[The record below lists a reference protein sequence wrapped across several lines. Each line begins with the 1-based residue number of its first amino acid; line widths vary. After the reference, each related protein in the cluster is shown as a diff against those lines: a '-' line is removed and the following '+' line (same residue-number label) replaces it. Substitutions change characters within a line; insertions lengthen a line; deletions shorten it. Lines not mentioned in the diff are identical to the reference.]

1 MDRELARQEIR
12 RNWRRIIPSLLDTAK
27 RKVNRETS
35 YICPCGHGA
44 HGDGLTVNPKS
55 SDGCGLKC
63 FGCGWSGDIISLYQK
78 LSGAD
83 YNSAL
88 SVLGQE
94 IGITV
99 EETGFR
105 REARGVRREGAGDR
119 KEERGYRGRE
129 TGRRGQDEGSRI
141 EERGQRRQ
149 EAGSRI
155 EEKGQRRQDVGS
167 RIEERGRRGQDV
179 GSRIEERGQ
188 RRQNVGPRNKPTTSL
203 LTPSTS
209 SLAPPASARTPH
221 SSSSSD
227 AQNKATKGS
236 KTAFCQQDDT
246 EPPPAAKRPPE
257 AQEIPENA
265 TVDFSQYYKECHA
278 RLTDPEAL
286 AYITR
291 RGISLETASAYM
303 LGFDPQADPANN
315 PGGGGDFHAPVPATD
330 HPDVRQP
337 LRGPPDRWRT
347 KICKNKSQ
355 GCIPWDLQYE
365 RAVLVGMR

>member
-88 SVLGQE
+88 SHLAQE
-94 IGITV
+94 IGISIDAYNHT
-99 EETGFR
+99 
-105 REARGVRREGAGDR
+105 A
-119 KEERGYRGRE
+119 
-129 TGRRGQDEGSRI
+129 
-141 EERGQRRQ
+141 
-149 EAGSRI
+149 
-155 EEKGQRRQDVGS
+155 
-167 RIEERGRRGQDV
+167 
-179 GSRIEERGQ
+179 
-188 RRQNVGPRNKPTTSL
+188 NKSH
-203 LTPSTS
+203 
-209 SLAPPASARTPH
+209 R
-221 SSSSSD
+221 SD

-236 KTAFCQQDDT
+236 KTAFCQQEDT
-246 EPPPAAKRPPE
+246 EPPPAAKMPPE
-257 AQEIPENA
+257 AQESPENT

-286 AYITR
+286 AYITH

-315 PGGGGDFHAPVPATD
+315 PGGGGFP
-330 HPDVRQP
+330 
-337 LRGPPDRWRT
+337 RT
-347 KICKNKSQ
+347 
-355 GCIPWDLQYE
+355 
-365 RAVLVGMR
+365 RARD

>member
-129 TGRRGQDEGSRI
+129 TGRRGQDV
-141 EERGQRRQ
+141 
-149 EAGSRI
+149 GSRI

-179 GSRIEERGQ
+179 G
-188 RRQNVGPRNKPTTSL
+188 PRNKPTTSI

-209 SLAPPASARTPH
+209 SLSPQSSVLKPPHSSLLAPSTSSLSPPPPPASARTPH

-246 EPPPAAKRPPE
+246 ESPPATKRPPE
-257 AQEIPENA
+257 AQESPENT

-286 AYITR
+286 AYINR

-315 PGGGGDFHAPVPATD
+315 PGGGGF
-330 HPDVRQP
+330 
-337 LRGPPDRWRT
+337 LRT
-347 KICKNKSQ
+347 
-355 GCIPWDLQYE
+355 
-365 RAVLVGMR
+365 RARD